1 MTTDTTPVIP
11 LAADRLLASEIAA
24 IQKDT
29 VERHPGV
36 WLHHYGRAI
45 EEAVLRHHG
54 IAFEPITVIGQ

>member
-1 MTTDTTPVIP
+1 MTLDTTPIP
-11 LAADRLLASEIAA
+11 ADRLLASEIAA

-54 IAFEPITVIGQ
+54 IAFTPITVIGQ